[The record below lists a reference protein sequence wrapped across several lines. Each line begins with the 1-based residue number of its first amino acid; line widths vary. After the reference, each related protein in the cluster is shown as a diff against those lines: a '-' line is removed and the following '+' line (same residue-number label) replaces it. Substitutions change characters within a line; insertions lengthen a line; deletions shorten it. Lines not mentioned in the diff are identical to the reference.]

1 MAAEYGDPGQCNDEP
16 VQFDD
21 SAYPFWYGV
30 DEGKI
35 YGCASEGYYK
45 DMIEVSR
52 FLIGG
57 EGGSDVLARGQNIG

>member
-1 MAAEYGDPGQCNDEP
+1 MAVSAPAAAP
-16 VQFDD
+16 VDFNVDFNESQ
-21 SAYPFWYGV
+21 YPLWYGV
-30 DEGKI
+30 DEGTR
-35 YGCASEGYYK
+35 YGCASEVYYK